1 MAPQVEGLTY
11 THCANSE
18 VARKYSCLSSF
29 LAEGGAN
36 ISVMQNVPGS
46 EDRGETW
53 LYLQSCFQGHTPAFD
68 YDVKLE
74 GDLIGLRRVAN
85 LTST

>member
-1 MAPQVEGLTY
+1 
-11 THCANSE
+11 
-18 VARKYSCLSSF
+18 
-29 LAEGGAN
+29 
-36 ISVMQNVPGS
+36 MQNFANG
-46 EDRGETW
+46 EERGERW
-53 LYLQSCFQGHTPAFD
+53 LCLQSCFQGHTPAFD